1 MVTKMRELN
10 RSGVLT
16 KLEAL
21 DTKYLQKIFVG
32 GPRNRD
38 IELSEVNIIICQSK
52 SLPSVSDVDSVAPGM
67 PAAVD

>member
-1 MVTKMRELN
+1 MHLATGMATSIAGKVVAKMRELN

-38 IELSEVNIIICQSK
+38 IELSEVTK
-52 SLPSVSDVDSVAPGM
+52 HHTGPF
-67 PAAVD
+67 

>member
-1 MVTKMRELN
+1 MVSKMRELN

-38 IELSEVNIIICQSK
+38 IELSEVSINRSGSI
-52 SLPSVSDVDSVAPGM
+52 PTVSGVKTVAPGM
-67 PAAVD
+67 PAVVD

>member
-1 MVTKMRELN
+1 MRELN

-32 GPRNRD
+32 GGPRNRD
-38 IELSEVNIIICQSK
+38 IELSAVNLYHLLPLHAVARTSGFHSSQS
-52 SLPSVSDVDSVAPGM
+52 
-67 PAAVD
+67 

>member
-1 MVTKMRELN
+1 MCARDCAGKVVAKMRELN

-38 IELSEVNIIICQSK
+38 IELSEVQIVQ
-52 SLPSVSDVDSVAPGM
+52 
-67 PAAVD
+67 AVLL